1 MSKAN
6 VETLNMLH
14 DLVANYYVSRVQS
27 GEISPSELS
36 AINKFLKDN
45 EITADLV
52 ESKPMMSLV
61 QELKE
66 NSEVFQ

>member
-6 VETLNMLH
+6 IETLNMLH
-14 DLVANYYVSRVQS
+14 DLVAKHYVSRVQS

-66 NSEVFQ
+66 NTEVFQ